1 MPAPVIAW
9 SWWRIALTVLFC
21 LCTLFGVLPLFS
33 GRLQSGCVA
42 LITVGLFGTA
52 VCVWL
57 TQSINLWKTLWH
69 TPVGKP
75 LLIVTVALVSALLLL
90 FTVVSVLMITANFRT
105 PPDSATVVVLG
116 AGLRGERPSRILRER
131 LDAATDYLNAHPDAV
146 CIVSGGQGDDEVRTE
161 ASVMR
166 DYLLNNGIDDSRIFV
181 EDASTSTNENLEFSR
196 RIIEQNGLPTAIAL
210 VTQEF
215 HQCRAQ
221 ALARKHGFTE
231 IGAVVAHTQWDL
243 LPSYWIRD
251 FAGLCHF
258 ALLGR

>member
-1 MPAPVIAW
+1 MPVAW
-9 SWWRIALTVLFC
+9 TWWRIALTALFSV
-21 LCTLFGVLPLFS
+21 CTLFGVLPLFS
-33 GRLQSGCVA
+33 GRVQSGCVA
-42 LITVGLFGTA
+42 LITVGVCGTA

-57 TQSINLWKTLWH
+57 PKTVDLWRLLWT
-69 TPVGKP
+69 TPVGRP
-75 LLIVTVALVSALLLL
+75 LLIIATALISALLLL
-90 FTVVSVLMITANFRT
+90 FAAVSVMMASANFRAPT
-105 PPDSATVVVLG
+105 DSATVVVLG

-131 LDAATDYLNAHPDAV
+131 LDAAVDYLCDHPDAV
-146 CIVSGGQGDDEVRTE
+146 CIVSGGQGADEMRTE

-166 DYLLNNGIDDSRIFV
+166 DYLLGKGIDDSRIYV
-181 EDASTSTNENLEFSR
+181 EDASTSTYENLEFSR
-196 RIIEQNGLPTAIAL
+196 RVIEKNGLPTAIAL

-215 HQCRAQ
+215 HQYRAQ
-221 ALARKHGFTE
+221 TLAREHGFTE